1 VVPNATARNRKLSF
15 TARGLWLHLIS
26 LPDGAKEDVRTLA
39 DRNPGVGRKG
49 VANALDELVDA
60 GYYFRFTIRDPET
73 GRVWTETSIHDLPQT
88 EVSPVPAAPATG
100 DPGTGNAGTLPTGVK
115 NSVSKDLGKTPSLP
129 SVTTP
134 EAPAAPAAR
143 EGSNKTDHETQA
155 HPEAVRVLA
164 RLEDVD
170 ARLRLSGRQLRDLAP
185 MASQWLARG
194 YSAPE
199 ITDAV
204 VQGLPTPVYSAA
216 KIVADRLT
224 RKLPAPRRKW
234 QTFAECSDRCGR
246 LLPSGQDSGQCGVC
260 AGTTPAPFL
269 QELAAQALQEL
280 APAADT
286 APDVRAHVSNL
297 RALMRSRRSAAT
309 A

>member
-1 VVPNATARNRKLSF
+1 M
-15 TARGLWLHLIS
+15 
-26 LPDGAKEDVRTLA
+26 
-39 DRNPGVGRKG
+39 
-49 VANALDELVDA
+49 
-60 GYYFRFTIRDPET
+60 
-73 GRVWTETSIHDLPQT
+73 
-88 EVSPVPAAPATG
+88 
-100 DPGTGNAGTLPTGVK
+100 
-115 NSVSKDLGKTPSLP
+115 
-129 SVTTP
+129 TTP